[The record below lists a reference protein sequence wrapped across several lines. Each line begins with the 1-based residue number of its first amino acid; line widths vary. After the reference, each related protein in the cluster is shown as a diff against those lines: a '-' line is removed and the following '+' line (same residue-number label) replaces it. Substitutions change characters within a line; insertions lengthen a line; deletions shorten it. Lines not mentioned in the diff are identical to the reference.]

1 MTFGVIFIPDMLIT
15 LLASRKKHILRFFA
29 EFHSGSHRKSK
40 NVKSSGYRVAL
51 TRLTSL
57 FQSLEI
63 AKAKIRSLGDISA
76 VSS

>member
-40 NVKSSGYRVAL
+40 NVKSSADMGAL
-51 TRLTSL
+51 TGLISL
-57 FQSLEI
+57 FWSAEI
-63 AKAKIRSLGDISA
+63 AKAR
-76 VSS
+76 